1 MSPHAC
7 VLVVDDEPL
16 VRLGTAMLFSD
27 AGYDVLEAANA
38 ADAVQILRQHSEIE
52 LLFTDIDMPGAMD
65 GAALAGFVRDRYP
78 PIRIMVASGKGSVDE
93 LGLPTGALFLAKPYS
108 HDTVLE
114 AVADLNI

>member
-1 MSPHAC
+1 MSHHAC

-38 ADAVQILRQHSEIE
+38 ADAVQVLQQHSEIE
-52 LLFTDIDMPGAMD
+52 LLFTDIDMPGSMN

-78 PIRIMVASGKGSVDE
+78 PIRIIVASGKASVAD
-93 LGLPTGALFLAKPYS
+93 LGLPTGTLFLTKPYR
-108 HDTVLE
+108 DDAVLR
-114 AVADLNI
+114 AARLVA